1 MSNRSEMK
9 TYALI
14 RDNKPALYTQA
25 VSREK
30 AISNFAYQSKII
42 TNDIITQYPTIEI
55 ITNGIIAQYPTIDP
69 RKVIELA
76 GDPPKHS
83 DEKYHQYSF
92 CIENDNKLVGIM

>member
-9 TYALI
+9 TYILI
-14 RDNKPALYTQA
+14 RDSRPALYTQA

-42 TNDIITQYPTIEI
+42 TN
-55 ITNGIIAQYPTIDP
+55 GIIAQYPTIDSA
-69 RKVIELA
+69 KVIELA

>member
-9 TYALI
+9 TYVLI

-30 AISNFAYQSKII
+30 AKSNFAYQSK
-42 TNDIITQYPTIEI
+42 I
-55 ITNGIIAQYPTIDP
+55 ITNGIIAQYPTIDLK
-69 RKVIELA
+69 KVIELA

>member
-14 RDNKPALYTQA
+14 RDSKPALYTQA

-42 TNDIITQYPTIEI
+42 TNS
-55 ITNGIIAQYPTIDP
+55 IIAQYPTIDP
-69 RKVIELA
+69 TKVIELT

-92 CIENDNKLVGIM
+92 CIENDNKLVGII